1 MQQMALLKQEEAK
14 DDGATKRVIYW
25 RHQDVCARA
34 KYHEHRPDRRIVPMR
49 SFLSLVLL
57 GTLRA
62 KKKEE
67 VKRVIANNWISFE
80 GAGCGGAILS
90 SRARRA
96 RRKQCG
102 RCGLF

>member
-1 MQQMALLKQEEAK
+1 
-14 DDGATKRVIYW
+14 
-25 RHQDVCARA
+25 
-34 KYHEHRPDRRIVPMR
+34 MR

-90 SRARRA
+90 SRAREEHAENNVAGVDCFRFEWA
-96 RRKQCG
+96 PFIPSNLPPWFPRSA
-102 RCGLF
+102 